1 MEDCRKKI
9 VHLCLSNFYIDDYSY
24 QENILPKYHVKLGF
38 DVTVIASLVSFNSEG
53 KGCLLPNSGEY
64 MSNDGYK
71 VVRMNYRKWPSLR
84 FCKRFRLYTSTYTL
98 LKREKPDILF
108 IHGTSFGDITQ
119 VCKYL
124 RKHPAIKVYADSH
137 ADWINSGRNWLSLQV
152 LHKIIWKHYT
162 QMLLPYLQRI
172 YGVLPIR
179 CQFLIDIYGVP
190 RDMIELLP
198 LGVDDDAIPQNR
210 QQVRSKIRKE
220 FGVLDDD
227 IVIITGGKIN
237 NLKRIHYLMKAVN
250 ELNSVRVRLFIFGT
264 IADDFR
270 KEFEENLSDKITF
283 VGWSSP
289 MQIINYMLASDIA
302 CFPGTHSILWEQAVG
317 LSLPCI
323 FRDWKGIHHVNV
335 NGNCIFLKEDSVNA
349 IIEAIEQ
356 MLEPSFY
363 SKIRELASVAAGNFL
378 YSNISKKAIGL
389 Y

>member
-9 VHLCLSNFYIDDYSY
+9 VHLCLSNFYIDNYSY

-190 RDMIELLP
+190 HDMIELLP

-210 QQVRSKIRKE
+210 QQVSSKIRKE

-250 ELNSVRVRLFIFGT
+250 ELNSVRVRLFIFFT
-264 IADDFR
+264 FADDFR

-363 SKIRELASVAAGNFL
+363 SKIRKLASVAAGNFL

>member
-9 VHLCLSNFYIDDYSY
+9 VHLCLSNFYIDNYSY

-349 IIEAIEQ
+349 IIEAIER

-378 YSNISKKAIGL
+378 YSNISKKAIEL